1 MYWTA
6 GTKTRTLRVPFAEM
20 LKSDMTVYRKLVDAG
35 APVKMVDGRVE
46 RWDVES
52 YEDRTYGFWVFSW
65 REE

>member
-1 MYWTA
+1 MYWT
-6 GTKTRTLRVPFAEM
+6 GTHTRTLRVSFDDM
-20 LKSDMTVYRKLVDAG
+20 VKSDTTVYRRLVDAG
-35 APVKMVDGRVE
+35 APVLMVDGRVE